1 MTNLNLF
8 YSFLLNKSKG
18 SQTRTHLLLLVKKN
32 KITNNVSI
40 ITKKEKKSKQTTK
53 YKQSKQLEL
62 LKKIVIKKNME
73 IMVDSFYF
81 ILL

>member
-1 MTNLNLF
+1 MTNIF

-40 ITKKEKKSKQTTK
+40 ITKKEKNPNKQQNTNKTIRTIETNR
-53 YKQSKQLEL
+53 Y
-62 LKKIVIKKNME
+62 KKNTE